1 MAVPGNTFQRTG
13 KVAVRESLHD
23 TISNIAP
30 TQTPFISNI
39 GSGTANQTYE
49 EWLTDTLASADANNK
64 VINGDDAGND
74 ALTDAVRL
82 SNYTQLMDKVVGIS
96 STTQAV
102 KSAGNQTKMA
112 YQMLKKSKELKRDME
127 KRACG
132 NYAAVPLAD
141 GVAGETAGMVAFI
154 RTNGSRA
161 TTGTPGAAATL
172 SGGTSGYINAA
183 ATDGTLRV
191 VGEDMLKDAIQD
203 AWNEGGEPTMAL
215 MSGPLKQKFST
226 FSGIADL
233 RRDANG
239 MSAATIV
246 GAADVYVS
254 DFGNIAFT
262 PSRFTT
268 GRDVS
273 IIDPSLWSVL
283 YLQRFMTDDLAKT
296 GHADRKMLSVE
307 WTLKCANE
315 LGNANIADVKAA

>member
-1 MAVPGNTFQRTG
+1 MAVPSNTFQRTG

-39 GSGTANQTYE
+39 GSGNANQTYE
-49 EWLTDTLASADANNK
+49 EWLTDTLAAADADNK
-64 VINGDDAGND
+64 VIDGDDAAND

-82 SNYTQLMDKVVGIS
+82 GNYTQLMDKVVGIS
-96 STTQAV
+96 TTTQAV

-112 YQMLKKSKELKRDME
+112 YQMLKKSKEIKRDME
-127 KRACG
+127 KRFCG
-132 NYAAVPLAD
+132 NYAAVPLAN
-141 GVAGETAGMVAFI
+141 GTAGESAGMVAFI
-154 RTNGSRA
+154 RTNGSRGA
-161 TTGTPGAAATL
+161 GGAAATL
-172 SGGTSGYINAA
+172 SGTTAGYVNAA
-183 ATDGTLRV
+183 ATNGTLRTFT
-191 VGEDMLKDAIQD
+191 EALIKDAIQD

-215 MSGPLKQKFST
+215 MSGTLKQTAST
-226 FSGIADL
+226 FAGIADL

-239 MSAATIV
+239 NGAATII

-273 IIDPSLWSVL
+273 IIDTSLWDIL
-283 YLQRFMTDDLAKT
+283 YLQRFNTDDLAKT
-296 GHADRKMLSVE
+296 GHADRKMLSVQA
-307 WTLKCANE
+307 TLKCANE
-315 LGNANIADVKAA
+315 LGNSNIADVQAA

>member
-1 MAVPGNTFQRTG
+1 MAVPSNTFQRSN

-39 GSGTANQTYE
+39 GSGNANQTYE
-49 EWLTDTLASADANNK
+49 EWLTDTLAAADADNA

-74 ALTDAVRL
+74 ALADAVRL
-82 SNYTQLMDKVVGIS
+82 GNYTQLMDKVVGIS
-96 STTQAV
+96 TTTQAV

-112 YQMLKKSKELKRDME
+112 YQMLKKSKEIKRDME

-141 GVAGETAGMVAFI
+141 GTAGKTAGMVAFI
-154 RTNGSRA
+154 RTNGSRGA
-161 TTGTPGAAATL
+161 GGAAATL
-172 SGGTSGYINAA
+172 SGTTAGYVNAA
-183 ATDGTLRV
+183 ATNGTLRTV
-191 VGEDMLKDAIQD
+191 DEDMLKDAIQD
-203 AWNEGGEPTMAL
+203 AWNEGGEPSMAL
-215 MSGPLKQKFST
+215 MSGTLKQKFST

-233 RRDANG
+233 RRDAPGNK
-239 MSAATIV
+239 AATII

-254 DFGNIAFT
+254 DFGNISFV

-273 IIDPSLWSVL
+273 VIDPSLWSVL
-283 YLQRFMTDDLAKT
+283 YLQRFNTDDLAKT
-296 GHADRKMLSVE
+296 GHADRKMLAVE

-315 LGNANIADVKAA
+315 LGNANIADVQAA